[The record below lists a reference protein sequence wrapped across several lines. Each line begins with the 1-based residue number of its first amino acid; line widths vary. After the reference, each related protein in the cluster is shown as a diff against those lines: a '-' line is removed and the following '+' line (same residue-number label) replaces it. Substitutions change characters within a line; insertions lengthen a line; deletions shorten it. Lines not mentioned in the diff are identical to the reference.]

1 MKLFCTNKLLIL
13 ILAAIFI
20 GVLCSC
26 TKDVSQDPQYNYG
39 FKYNHVYKTIDE
51 TILEK
56 ESDFKTL
63 YFLDKINEAGKKDM
77 DDYLSLES
85 RMVAL
90 PKGTLFRVE
99 RLTRV
104 INPENNT
111 LLVEVKILNGHFKN
125 IQATCFLYVD
135 KYTDSIECDKSY
147 KELRLIAKIPDPAVV
162 IDLGEM
168 PEYKDEK
175 SIPEPEPITY
185 TP

>member
-1 MKLFCTNKLLIL
+1 MKSFCTNKLLIL

-85 RMVAL
+85 KMVAL

-104 INPENNT
+104 INPENKCKRGYILSSACSVAPN
-111 LLVEVKILNGHFKN
+111 VPPKICWHWPLPWKPRPDSSPDEALF
-125 IQATCFLYVD
+125 CF
-135 KYTDSIECDKSY
+135 SS
-147 KELRLIAKIPDPAVV
+147 A
-162 IDLGEM
+162 
-168 PEYKDEK
+168 
-175 SIPEPEPITY
+175 
-185 TP
+185 